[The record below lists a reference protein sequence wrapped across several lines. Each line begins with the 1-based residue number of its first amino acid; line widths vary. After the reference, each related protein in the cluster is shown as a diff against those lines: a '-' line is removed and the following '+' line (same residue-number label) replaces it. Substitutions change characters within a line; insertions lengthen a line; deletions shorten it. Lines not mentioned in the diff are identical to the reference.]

1 MSNKNK
7 DKEQFAEMD
16 WLSLKKKSQHGICD
30 GAQEKEFGPG

>member
-16 WLSLKKKSQHGICD
+16 WLSLKKSQHGICD